1 MLVNAIIVNRNLLSS
16 LKDTVEFLR
25 KEPRINKI
33 LIVDHDST
41 YPELLEWYKNTDEEV
56 DYVKSNGSAQNA
68 WNHKYSD
75 VRKQYFIL
83 ADPDCSYEGVPDD
96 WLNKMFDVLNN
107 TDAFKVGFSLE
118 IEDLPDTEIG
128 KGFINFKIKP
138 RPGYAVGDIIPNNA
152 NIYFDTNP
160 AITTNT
166 FNTEFVATLGNPT
179 FTSEAIL
186 MYPNPANQSVTIDL
200 SQSTENLSEIV
211 FFDIV
216 GKRVKV
222 VNSLGE
228 KQMTVNVS
236 DLSKGIYLIEIQ
248 TENQLK
254 TIKKLMIQ

>member
-25 KEPRINKI
+25 KEPRINRI

-96 WLNKMFDVLNN
+96 WLDKMFDVLNN

-118 IEDLPDTEIG
+118 IDDLPDTEIG
-128 KGFINFKIKP
+128 RDAHQHESKYWTKRTDHGWDAHIDTTFALYKPNSQFSYDAVRLDKPYCIKHVP
-138 RPGYAVGDIIPNNA
+138 WY
-152 NIYFDTNP
+152 
-160 AITTNT
+160 
-166 FNTEFVATLGNPT
+166 L
-179 FTSEAIL
+179 TSETL
-186 MYPNPANQSVTIDL
+186 PEEWKYYLDHCSHV
-200 SQSTENLSEIV
+200 STW
-211 FFDIV
+211 
-216 GKRVKV
+216 G
-222 VNSLGE
+222 
-228 KQMTVNVS
+228 
-236 DLSKGIYLIEIQ
+236 SK
-248 TENQLK
+248 LK
-254 TIKKLMIQ
+254 KPSK